1 MNLNLSPYICRAFRL
16 PMTQLAYSCNT
27 VILIKFK
34 LVNTAKKIILL
45 RACQLS
51 NSLNAI
57 CITITV
63 K

>member
-34 LVNTAKKIILL
+34 LVNTAKKNHT
-45 RACQLS
+45 AES
-51 NSLNAI
+51 MS
-57 CITITV
+57 V